1 MTKPKA
7 SKNLYTAGDL
17 DQSNEF
23 PVFNSERERLR
34 YMKDKYSSF
43 DIAKAFSLYYNE
55 NVNVKKSYNENV
67 FNVTTLEIGKVVEA
81 QVKDWNDDGTLTFY
95 VPGVKEEIVT
105 NERFE
110 HSNLHLQQYLNTHEG
125 KLFIEV
131 RETKRGR
138 WIVSVLNAY
147 YKIWRNSIEQAIK
160 REDGMHVRINSLTKG
175 GYLCSTPIWPL
186 QNLTGENYTV
196 CCFIPGSQIIMSVET
211 DFDKWVGQDVVC
223 VPQKF
228 GTFRAAIGAKM
239 EDSIICSRK
248 RALQKTGIQNLYEMY
263 TTKKLKDSLNNGT
276 GQMTYTGKVTGI
288 INSNNKTGVF
298 VEIDNLYV
306 TGMIPVDADAL
317 IDYVPGQHINVELVG
332 FDTVDGQEP
341 FIIKNDR
348 IIRCNTKPVFKFV

>member
-1 MTKPKA
+1 MAKA
-7 SKNLYTAGDL
+7 KATKNLYTAGDL

-34 YMKDKYSSF
+34 YMKDKYSGF

-55 NVNVKKSYNENV
+55 NVKTNKNNIANI

-81 QVKDWNDDGTLTFY
+81 QVKDWNDDGTLVFY

-110 HSNLHLQQYLNTHEG
+110 HSNLHFQQYLNTHEG

-147 YKIWRNSIEQAIK
+147 YKIWRKFIEQAIK
-160 REDGMHVRINSLTKG
+160 REDGMHVHINSLTKG
-175 GYLCSTPIWPL
+175 GYLCSTPIWQL

-196 CCFIPGSQIIMSVET
+196 CCFIPGSQIIMGIET
-211 DFDKWVGQDVVC
+211 DFDQWVGQDVVC

-228 GTFRAAIGAKM
+228 GTFRAAVGAKM

-248 RALQKTGIQNLYEMY
+248 RALQKIGTQNMYGMY
-263 TTKKLKDSLNNGT
+263 TTKKLKDSLNSSDSS
-276 GQMTYTGKVTGI
+276 MKYTGKVTGI

-306 TGMIPVDADAL
+306 TGMIPVDVDAL
-317 IDYVPGQHINVELVG
+317 VDYVPGQHVNVELVR
-332 FDTVDGQEP
+332 FDTTDEQEP

-348 IIRCNTKPVFKFV
+348 IVKCNAKPVFKLV

>member
-1 MTKPKA
+1 MAKA
-7 SKNLYTAGDL
+7 KAAKNLLGAGDL
-17 DQSNEF
+17 DRSNEF

-34 YMKDKYSSF
+34 YMKDKYSKF

-55 NVNVKKSYNENV
+55 NVNVKNISNENV

-81 QVKDWNDDGTLTFY
+81 TVKDWNGDGTLAFY

-110 HSNLHLQQYLNTHEG
+110 HSNLHFQQYLNSHEN
-125 KLFIEV
+125 KLFIEL

-138 WIVSVLNAY
+138 LIVSVLNAY
-147 YKIWRNSIEQAIK
+147 YKLWRKSIERAIK
-160 REDGMHVRINSLTKG
+160 REDGMHVHINSLTKG
-175 GYLCSTPIWPL
+175 GYLCSTPIWQL

-228 GTFRAAIGAKM
+228 GTFRAAAGAKM

-248 RALQKTGIQNLYEMY
+248 RALQKAGIQNMYEMY
-263 TTKKLKDSLNNGT
+263 TTKKLKDSLGGST
-276 GQMTYTGKVTGI
+276 DAMKYTGKVTGI

-298 VEIDNLYV
+298 VEINDLYV
-306 TGMIPVDADAL
+306 IGMIPVGADDL
-317 IDYVPGQHINVELVG
+317 VNYVPGEHVNVELTG
-332 FDTVDGQEP
+332 FDTADGQEP
-341 FIIKNDR
+341 FVIKNDR
-348 IIRCNTKPVFKFV
+348 IVKCSAKPVFRLV

>member
-1 MTKPKA
+1 MAKA
-7 SKNLYTAGDL
+7 KATKNLYTAGDL
-17 DQSNEF
+17 DRSNEF

-34 YMKDKYSSF
+34 YMKDNYGGF
-43 DIAKAFSLYYNE
+43 DIVKAFSLYYNE
-55 NVNVKKSYNENV
+55 NVNVKKTSGENV

-81 QVKDWNDDGTLTFY
+81 GVKEWNEDGSLVFY

-110 HSNLHLQQYLNTHEG
+110 HSNLHFQQYLNAHDG

-147 YKIWRNSIEQAIK
+147 YKIWRKSIEQAIK
-160 REDGMHVRINSLTKG
+160 REDGMHVHINSLTKG
-175 GYLCSTPIWPL
+175 GYLCSTPIWQL

-228 GTFRAAIGAKM
+228 GTFRAAAGAKM

-263 TTKKLKDSLNNGT
+263 TTKKLKDSLDSST
-276 GQMTYTGKVTGI
+276 GAMTYTGKVTGI

-298 VEIDNLYV
+298 VEIDGLYV
-306 TGMIPVDADAL
+306 VGMIPVDADAL
-317 IDYVPGQHINVELVG
+317 VNYVPGEHVNVELTG
-332 FDTVDGQEP
+332 FGTVEGQEP

-348 IIRCNTKPVFKFV
+348 IVKCVAKPVFRLV